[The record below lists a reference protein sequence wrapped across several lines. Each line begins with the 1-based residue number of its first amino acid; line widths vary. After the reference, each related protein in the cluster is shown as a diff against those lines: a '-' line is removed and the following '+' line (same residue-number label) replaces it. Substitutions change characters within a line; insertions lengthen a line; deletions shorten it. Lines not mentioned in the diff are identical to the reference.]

1 MKQRMMR
8 MAGDAGRLLLTNP
21 LAEEISEGVL
31 GGLMVGLGG
40 LFADQSLEQT
50 GLMTAAAMAG
60 GVGLGIGGRRLGAN
74 LGRRIHPGEVNMPD
88 ELKSMVH
95 TLGSETTYEGIK
107 NAFNVDNML
116 NPPPVTGEKIG
127 RGLGRIFGDEV
138 GIGGGALVGALA
150 AQQLGAESPKDK
162 EIRRLKEELE
172 KLK

>member
-1 MKQRMMR
+1 MR
-8 MAGDAGRLLLTNP
+8 MAGDAGRLLLNNP

-60 GVGLGIGGRRLGAN
+60 GVGLGIGGRRLGAH
-74 LGRRIHPGEVNMPD
+74 LGRRIHPGDINMPD
-88 ELKSMVH
+88 EMKSMVH
-95 TLGSETTYEGIK
+95 MLGSETTAQGIK
-107 NAFNVDNML
+107 NAFDFDTIM
-116 NPPPVTGEKIG
+116 NPPPVSGEMVG

-138 GIGGGALVGALA
+138 GIGGGALIGALA
-150 AQQLGAESPKDK
+150 AQQMGMESPKDR
-162 EIRRLKEELE
+162 EIRMLKKELE